1 MSVESGTSK
10 ENQTYMSVLP
20 PMPLPPT
27 PKAPLDD
34 LKKSV
39 VEYKGALYAKV

>member
-1 MSVESGTSK
+1 MSDGSGTRK
-10 ENQTYMSVLP
+10 ENQTIMSILP

-27 PKAPLDD
+27 PKPPLDD